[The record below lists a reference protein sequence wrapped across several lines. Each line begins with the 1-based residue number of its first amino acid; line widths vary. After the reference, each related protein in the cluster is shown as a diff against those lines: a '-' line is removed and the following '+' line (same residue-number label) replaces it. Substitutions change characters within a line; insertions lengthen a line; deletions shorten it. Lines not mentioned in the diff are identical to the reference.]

1 MNEWKTF
8 TWEELSILAS
18 MQMTMHVRFRDRP
31 PQAGSRK
38 SRRFHEEVRKE
49 VEAEWPKFS
58 LSARQALLRSVQ
70 NGTLP
75 DFLEQCGNELDAR
88 LDERDKQAGQLLA
101 GWPAPEKHAL
111 LTFLSYR
118 QWPES
123 IVQDGALILPLEDE
137 PTFSRT
143 LSLLG
148 VQGAPTGAE
157 GRFFQFTALRKEGDT
172 YLLVGEWET
181 PEEEGDTVCPPLRF
195 SFTKAAVQ
203 CKAYRA
209 DALPLTEDP
218 WDFLYQ
224 IALSIVDRQAVARCN
239 RTKRHFFRC

>member
-18 MQMTMHVRFRDRP
+18 MQMSMHVRFRDRP
-31 PQAGSRK
+31 PRAGSRK
-38 SRRFHEEVRKE
+38 SRRFHEEVRKK

-58 LSARQALLRSVQ
+58 LQARQALLRSVQ

-157 GRFFQFTALRKEGDT
+157 GRFSSLPPYEKKGIPTCLWVSGKRRRRKAIRFARRCVFRLPKQRCSARPTGP
-172 YLLVGEWET
+172 T
-181 PEEEGDTVCPPLRF
+181 PFP
-195 SFTKAAVQ
+195 
-203 CKAYRA
+203 
-209 DALPLTEDP
+209 
-218 WDFLYQ
+218 
-224 IALSIVDRQAVARCN
+224 
-239 RTKRHFFRC
+239 